1 MSKKKNKEKLAEEL
15 VADEETLDD
24 LAQETEQ
31 ENRQEYKPNKAL
43 EEEKAKA
50 QNYLDQLLR
59 LQADFENYRKR
70 TEKERPLLISFG
82 KAEVL
87 KALLPMYDNLLKA
100 KGEFNKEGA
109 DVKHLKHGL
118 TMIIEEVEKAFKA
131 QGLKVLDGVGKPYD
145 PMTQEVVTTVPCPAK
160 EDGKVLQELV
170 KAVELDGKIIRPAQ
184 VVVCKTAESK
194 DGEAQNQAASKGN
207 NEEENN

>member
-1 MSKKKNKEKLAEEL
+1 MSKKKNKEELAEEL

-24 LAQETEQ
+24 LEQETAQEPQTD
-31 ENRQEYKPNKAL
+31 KAL

-70 TEKERPLLISFG
+70 TEKEKPLLISFG

-100 KGEFNKEGA
+100 KGEFNKEGS

-118 TMIIEEVEKAFKA
+118 MMILEEVEKSFKA

-145 PMTQEVVTTVPCPAK
+145 PMTQEVITTVPCSEK

-194 DGEAQNQAASKGN
+194 EGKAQNQASSKDN
-207 NEEENN
+207 NEEENQENN

>member
-1 MSKKKNKEKLAEEL
+1 MSKKKLKEELEEEL
-15 VADEETLDD
+15 VQEHEPLEDD
-24 LAQETEQ
+24 MEDMQDQPQEQ
-31 ENRQEYKPNKAL
+31 EPQDKAL

-70 TEKERPLLISFG
+70 TEKEKPLLISFG

-87 KALLPMYDNLLKA
+87 KSLLPMYDNLLKA
-100 KGEFNKEGA
+100 KGEFNKEGVE
-109 DVKHLKHGL
+109 VKHLKHGL
-118 TMIIEEVEKAFKA
+118 NMILEEVEKSFKA
-131 QGLKVLDGVGKPYD
+131 QGLKVLDGVGKPYN

-160 EDGKVLQELV
+160 DDGKVLQELV

-184 VVVCKTAESK
+184 VVVCKAAEVK
-194 DGEAQNQAASKGN
+194 DGKAQNEAASNDNK
-207 NEEENN
+207 ENQDK

>member
-1 MSKKKNKEKLAEEL
+1 MSKKKNKEEIAEEL
-15 VADEETLDD
+15 VADNQTLDD
-24 LAQETEQ
+24 NFETQEETEQ
-31 ENRQEYKPNKAL
+31 EPQSNKAL

-70 TEKERPLLISFG
+70 TEKEKPLLISFG

-118 TMIIEEVEKAFKA
+118 TMIIEEVEKSFKA

-145 PMTQEVVTTVPCPAK
+145 PMTQEVITTVPCPAK

-194 DGEAQNQAASKGN
+194 EGKAQNKTSSNGN
-207 NEEENN
+207 NEEETK

>member
-1 MSKKKNKEKLAEEL
+1 MSKKKLKEELEEEL
-15 VADEETLDD
+15 VEEHEPLQDD
-24 LAQETEQ
+24 TEQ
-31 ENRQEYKPNKAL
+31 KQMQEQEPLNKAL

-70 TEKERPLLISFG
+70 TEKEKPLLIYFG

-87 KALLPMYDNLLKA
+87 KSLLPMYDNLLKA

-109 DVKHLKHGL
+109 DLKHLQHGL
-118 TMIIEEVEKAFKA
+118 SMILEEVEKSFKA
-131 QGLKVLDGVGKPYD
+131 QGLKVLDGVGKPYN
-145 PMTQEVVTTVPCPAK
+145 PMTQEVVTTVPCPSK
-160 EDGKVLQELV
+160 DDGKVLQELV

-184 VVVCKTAESK
+184 VVVCKGAAEEEGK
-194 DGEAQNQAASKGN
+194 AQD
-207 NEEENN
+207 NEEENK

>member
-1 MSKKKNKEKLAEEL
+1 MSKKKNKEEIAEEL

-24 LAQETEQ
+24 LEQETEQ
-31 ENRQEYKPNKAL
+31 ENGQEYQTDKAL

-70 TEKERPLLISFG
+70 TEKEKPLLISFG

-131 QGLKVLDGVGKPYD
+131 QGLKVLDGAGKPYD

-194 DGEAQNQAASKGN
+194 DGKAQNQAASKGN

>member
-1 MSKKKNKEKLAEEL
+1 MSKKKLKEELAEEL
-15 VADEETLDD
+15 VTDEETLDD
-24 LAQETEQ
+24 LEQETAQEPQTD
-31 ENRQEYKPNKAL
+31 KAL
-43 EEEKAKA
+43 EEEKTKA

-70 TEKERPLLISFG
+70 TEKEKPMLISFG

-118 TMIIEEVEKAFKA
+118 MMILEEVEKSFKA

-145 PMTQEVVTTVPCPAK
+145 PMTQEVITTVPCPEK

-194 DGEAQNQAASKGN
+194 EGKAQKQASSEDT
-207 NEEENN
+207 NEQENKENN

>member
-1 MSKKKNKEKLAEEL
+1 MSKKKLKEELEEEL
-15 VADEETLDD
+15 VEEHEPLQDD
-24 LAQETEQ
+24 TEQ
-31 ENRQEYKPNKAL
+31 EEMQEQEPLNKEL

-70 TEKERPLLISFG
+70 TEKEKPLLISFG

-109 DVKHLKHGL
+109 DLKHLQHGL
-118 TMIIEEVEKAFKA
+118 SMILEEVEKSFKA
-131 QGLKVLDGVGKPYD
+131 QGLKVLDGVGKPYN
-145 PMTQEVVTTVPCPAK
+145 PMTQEVVTTVPCPSK
-160 EDGKVLQELV
+160 DDGKVLQELV

-184 VVVCKTAESK
+184 VVVCKCTGTEE
-194 DGEAQNQAASKGN
+194 GQAQDNIKK
-207 NEEENN
+207 EENK

>member
-1 MSKKKNKEKLAEEL
+1 MSKKKNKEELAEEL
-15 VADEETLDD
+15 VADNETLDN
-24 LAQETEQ
+24 LEQETAQEPQTD
-31 ENRQEYKPNKAL
+31 KAL

-70 TEKERPLLISFG
+70 TEKEKPLLISFG

-118 TMIIEEVEKAFKA
+118 MMILEEVEKSFKA

-145 PMTQEVVTTVPCPAK
+145 PMTQEVITTVPCPEK

-194 DGEAQNQAASKGN
+194 EGKAQKQASSEDT
-207 NEEENN
+207 NEQENN

>member
-1 MSKKKNKEKLAEEL
+1 MSKKKLKEELEEEL
-15 VADEETLDD
+15 VEEHEPL
-24 LAQETEQ
+24 QETTQEEMQEQ
-31 ENRQEYKPNKAL
+31 DPLNKAL
-43 EEEKAKA
+43 EEEKAKS

-70 TEKERPLLISFG
+70 TEKEKPLLISFG

-109 DVKHLKHGL
+109 DLKHLKHGL
-118 TMIIEEVEKAFKA
+118 SMILEEVEKSFKA
-131 QGLKVLDGVGKPYD
+131 QGLKVLDGVGKPYN
-145 PMTQEVVTTVPCPAK
+145 PMTQEVITTVPSPSK
-160 EDGKVLQELV
+160 DDGKVLQELG

-184 VVVCKTAESK
+184 VVVCKTAEANTKEQENAVSN
-194 DGEAQNQAASKGN
+194 D
-207 NEEENN
+207 EEENN

>member
-1 MSKKKNKEKLAEEL
+1 MKEELEEEL
-15 VADEETLDD
+15 VEEHEPLQDD
-24 LAQETEQ
+24 CEEQTQDQEE
-31 ENRQEYKPNKAL
+31 PLNKAL

-50 QNYLDQLLR
+50 QNYLDQLLH

-70 TEKERPLLISFG
+70 TEKEKPLLISFG

-87 KALLPMYDNLLKA
+87 KSLLPMYDNLLKA

-109 DVKHLKHGL
+109 DLKHLQHGL
-118 TMIIEEVEKAFKA
+118 SMILEEVEKSFKA
-131 QGLKVLDGVGKPYD
+131 QGLKVLDGVGKPYN
-145 PMTQEVVTTVPCPAK
+145 PMTQEVITTVPCPAK
-160 EDGKVLQELV
+160 DDGKVLQELV

-184 VVVCKTAESK
+184 VVVCKTTEVQ
-194 DGEAQNQAASKGN
+194 DGEAQNAASDD

>member
-1 MSKKKNKEKLAEEL
+1 MSKKKLKEELEEEL
-15 VADEETLDD
+15 VEEHEPLQDEE
-24 LAQETEQ
+24 EITEQ
-31 ENRQEYKPNKAL
+31 EQEPLNKEL

-70 TEKERPLLISFG
+70 TEKEKPLLISFG

-87 KALLPMYDNLLKA
+87 KSLLPMYDNLLKA

-109 DVKHLKHGL
+109 DLKHLKHGL
-118 TMIIEEVEKAFKA
+118 SMILEEVEKSFKA
-131 QGLKVLDGVGKPYD
+131 QGLKVLDGVGKPYN
-145 PMTQEVVTTVPCPAK
+145 PMTQEVVTTVPSPAK
-160 EDGKVLQELV
+160 DDGKVLQELV

-184 VVVCKTAESK
+184 VVVCKGAAEEEGK
-194 DGEAQNQAASKGN
+194 AQD
-207 NEEENN
+207 NEEENK

>member
-1 MSKKKNKEKLAEEL
+1 MSKKKLKEELEEEL
-15 VADEETLDD
+15 VEEHQPL
-24 LAQETEQ
+24 QEEQ
-31 ENRQEYKPNKAL
+31 EQKPQGKNKEL

-70 TEKERPLLISFG
+70 TEKEKPLLISFG

-100 KGEFNKEGA
+100 KGEFNKEGT
-109 DVKHLKHGL
+109 DLKHLKHGL
-118 TMIIEEVEKAFKA
+118 AMILEEVEKSFKV
-131 QGLKVLDGVGKPYD
+131 QGLKVLDGVGKPYN
-145 PMTQEVVTTVPCPAK
+145 PMTQEVITTVPCPAK
-160 EDGKVLQELV
+160 DDGKVLQELV

-184 VVVCKTAESK
+184 VVVCKTAENLA
-194 DGEAQNQAASKGN
+194 DNAQNNATSDDN
-207 NEEENN
+207 NEEENK

>member
-1 MSKKKNKEKLAEEL
+1 MSKKKNKEIAEEL
-15 VADEETLDD
+15 VADHQTLDE
-24 LAQETEQ
+24 AEQ
-31 ENRQEYKPNKAL
+31 EPTQEPQTDKAL
-43 EEEKAKA
+43 EEEKAKT

-70 TEKERPLLISFG
+70 TEKEKPLLISFG

-100 KGEFNKEGA
+100 KGEFSKEGV
-109 DVKHLKHGL
+109 DLKHLQHGL
-118 TMIIEEVEKAFKA
+118 TMIIEETEKAFKA
-131 QGLKVLDGVGKPYD
+131 QGLKVLDGVGKPYN
-145 PMTQEVVTTVPCPAK
+145 PMTQEVITTVPCSAK

-194 DGEAQNQAASKGN
+194 EGKAQNNASSDS
-207 NEEENN
+207 NEEENKENN

>member
-1 MSKKKNKEKLAEEL
+1 MSKKKLKEELEEEL
-15 VADEETLDD
+15 VEEHEPLQDEIEET
-24 LAQETEQ
+24 QEQ
-31 ENRQEYKPNKAL
+31 EPLNKEL

-50 QNYLDQLLR
+50 KNYLDQLLR

-70 TEKERPLLISFG
+70 TEKEKPLLISFG

-100 KGEFNKEGA
+100 KGEFSKEGV
-109 DVKHLKHGL
+109 DLKHLKHGL
-118 TMIIEEVEKAFKA
+118 TMILEEVEKAFKA
-131 QGLKVLDGVGKPYD
+131 QGLKVLDGVGKPYN
-145 PMTQEVVTTVPCPAK
+145 PMTQEVITTVPCPAK

-184 VVVCKTAESK
+184 VVVCKTAETK
-194 DGEAQNQAASKGN
+194 ASKAQEENEASQSDN
-207 NEEENN
+207 NEENKEI

>member
-1 MSKKKNKEKLAEEL
+1 MSKKKLKEELEEEL
-15 VADEETLDD
+15 VEEHEPLQDD
-24 LAQETEQ
+24 TEQ
-31 ENRQEYKPNKAL
+31 EQTQEQEPLNKEL

-50 QNYLDQLLR
+50 QNYLNQLLR

-70 TEKERPLLISFG
+70 TEKEKPLLISFG

-109 DVKHLKHGL
+109 DLKHLQHGL
-118 TMIIEEVEKAFKA
+118 SMILEEVEKSFKA
-131 QGLKVLDGVGKPYD
+131 QGLKVLDGVGKPYN
-145 PMTQEVVTTVPCPAK
+145 PMTQEVITTVPCPAK
-160 EDGKVLQELV
+160 DDGKVLQELV

-184 VVVCKTAESK
+184 VVVCKGADIKEDK
-194 DGEAQNQAASKGN
+194 AQDNK
-207 NEEENN
+207 EENK

>member
-1 MSKKKNKEKLAEEL
+1 MSKKKNKEELAEEL
-15 VADEETLDD
+15 VTDEETLEN
-24 LAQETEQ
+24 LEQETAQEPKTD
-31 ENRQEYKPNKAL
+31 KAL

-70 TEKERPLLISFG
+70 TEKEKPLLISFG

-118 TMIIEEVEKAFKA
+118 MMILEEVEKSFKA

-145 PMTQEVVTTVPCPAK
+145 PMTQEVITTVPCPEK

-194 DGEAQNQAASKGN
+194 EGKAQKQASSEDT
-207 NEEENN
+207 NEQENN

>member
-1 MSKKKNKEKLAEEL
+1 MSKKKLKEELEEEL
-15 VADEETLDD
+15 VEEHQPL
-24 LAQETEQ
+24 QEEQ
-31 ENRQEYKPNKAL
+31 EQKPQGKNKEL

-70 TEKERPLLISFG
+70 TEKEKPLLISFG

-100 KGEFNKEGA
+100 KGEFNKEGT
-109 DVKHLKHGL
+109 DLKHLKHGL
-118 TMIIEEVEKAFKA
+118 AMILEEVEKSFKA
-131 QGLKVLDGVGKPYD
+131 QGLKVLDGVGKPYN
-145 PMTQEVVTTVPCPAK
+145 PMTQEVITTVPCPAK
-160 EDGKVLQELV
+160 DDGKVLQELV

-184 VVVCKTAESK
+184 VVVCKTAENLA
-194 DGEAQNQAASKGN
+194 DNAQNNAASDDN
-207 NEEENN
+207 SEEENK

>member
-1 MSKKKNKEKLAEEL
+1 MSKKKLKEELEEEL
-15 VADEETLDD
+15 VEEHEPLQDEL
-24 LAQETEQ
+24 EQ
-31 ENRQEYKPNKAL
+31 EEQTQEQEPLNKAL

-70 TEKERPLLISFG
+70 TEKEKPLLISFG

-87 KALLPMYDNLLKA
+87 KSLLPMYDNLLKA

-109 DVKHLKHGL
+109 DLKHLKHGL
-118 TMIIEEVEKAFKA
+118 SMILEEVEKSFKA
-131 QGLKVLDGVGKPYD
+131 QGLKVLDGVGKPYN
-145 PMTQEVVTTVPCPAK
+145 PMTQEVVTTVPSPSK
-160 EDGKVLQELV
+160 DDGKVLQELV

-184 VVVCKTAESK
+184 VVVCKCADAKEDK
-194 DGEAQNQAASKGN
+194 AQDNK
-207 NEEENN
+207 EENK

>member
-1 MSKKKNKEKLAEEL
+1 MSKKKNKEEIAEEL
-15 VADEETLDD
+15 VADNQTVDDNFET
-24 LAQETEQ
+24 QEETEQ
-31 ENRQEYKPNKAL
+31 EPQSNKAL

-70 TEKERPLLISFG
+70 TEKEKPLLISFG

-100 KGEFNKEGA
+100 KGEFSKEG
-109 DVKHLKHGL
+109 VELKHLKHGL
-118 TMIIEEVEKAFKA
+118 TMIIEEVEKSFKA
-131 QGLKVLDGVGKPYD
+131 QGLKVLDGVGKPYN

-194 DGEAQNQAASKGN
+194 DGKAQDKTIN
-207 NEEENN
+207 NEEKNK